1 MAVIGPDGT
10 KLSGDDQV
18 TDTAGISI
26 HPAIAW
32 NGSSFGIAWEEEE
45 DPTSTLSFPWN
56 LDTWFVTV
64 TCP

>member
-1 MAVIGPDGT
+1 
-10 KLSGDDQV
+10 V

-32 NGSSFGIAWEEEE
+32 SGSAFGIAWKEEE
-45 DPTSTLSFPWN
+45 DPADVTSFPWN